1 MMVVCLSGT
10 PRSLV
15 STPFYITYF
24 FERIHLK
31 EPISV
36 RVRWDAAEKS
46 DESEDDNY
54 KNRFF
59 NIIIQQ

>member
-1 MMVVCLSGT
+1 VVCLSGT

-36 RVRWDAAEKS
+36 RVRWDAAE
-46 DESEDDNY
+46 N
-54 KNRFF
+54 
-59 NIIIQQ
+59 